1 MLQGQQLFQDV
12 LQEVQAWN
20 PSKAYGHERNFQD
33 ELQDHLDE
41 RLNSRGGGLMG
52 PQKDIPVEKE
62 HGKSKADL
70 AIDDTVGIEMKRDL
84 SNSQKKKLQGQIVDY
99 LDNYNYVIVCACGIK
114 DKSGW
119 RKLKN
124 KYEGTQG
131 FEGGEVAFIW
141 KKEENYGKGPGKQ
154 EGQGPLDRGLF

>member
-1 MLQGQQLFQDV
+1 MFQGQQLFRDA
-12 LQEVQAWN
+12 LQEVKNWI
-20 PSKAYGHERNFQD
+20 PSKAYGHERDFQD
-33 ELQDHLDE
+33 ELQDYLDE
-41 RLNSRGGGLMG
+41 RLNTGGGMMG
-52 PQKDIPVEKE
+52 QQQDVPVEKE

-84 SNSQKKKLQGQIVDY
+84 SNSQNKKLRGQIESY

-119 RKLKN
+119 RKLKK

-131 FEGGEVAFIW
+131 IEGGEVAFVW
-141 KKEENYGKGPGKQ
+141 KKKENYGQ
-154 EGQGPLDRGLF
+154 EPAGQGGQDPLGGGLF